1 MAQAKQV
8 TVGSNETDLPLLK
21 FESHWMMQY
30 QWPIT
35 TVQFYT
41 GDAEKAA
48 VSLKDRLIEV
58 AKLNP
63 WIGATLVKDPKKHGK
78 LLALRYD
85 KENPPIDDMFQV
97 SSDLKI
103 QQDMPYED
111 LVKAVSSS
119 TACVP
124 NGGGLI
130 KEGRPV
136 SKLTVAPN
144 GEGSF
149 VVIFSMSHTVGD
161 GHTYYTI
168 LKQLAAGAEIFAMD
182 VDRSEKCHEKIPSVT
197 GEKEYKFMMNP
208 PFCMLCHYL
217 GIYFKYKK
225 KPPVCFLLDDAKLKE
240 AKASSKAESGAA
252 PYVSTNDIV
261 TSGFA
266 RAVKAKMI
274 TMAANFR
281 GRTEGLT
288 DKHAGNYFGGLMWG
302 SEGSATPNRIRNAL
316 NGPAPLS
323 RCELP
328 GCCISGNWSAM
339 ISNWSSM
346 SKGELEIADCTQT
359 LHLPYLNTKEMME
372 DSCIVFTAR
381 PGQVAVMLFLQN
393 CTVDDVKREL
403 PLGEP
408 VSSKMFGC

>member
-1 MAQAKQV
+1 MAQTKQV
-8 TVGSNETDLPLLK
+8 TVGSNATELPLLK

-35 TVQFYT
+35 TLQFYT

-48 VSLKDRLIEV
+48 TFLKGRLTEV
-58 AKLNP
+58 AQLNP
-63 WIGATLVKDPKKHGK
+63 WIGAKLVKDPKKHGK
-78 LLALRYD
+78 LLALHYD

-97 SSDLKI
+97 NNDLKLTP
-103 QQDMPYED
+103 DVPYED

-130 KEGRPV
+130 KEGTPV

-144 GEGSF
+144 GDGSF
-149 VVIFSMSHTVGD
+149 AVIFSMSHTVGD

-168 LKQLAAGAEIFAMD
+168 LSQLSSGAEPFAME
-182 VDRSEKCHEKIPSVT
+182 VNRMEKAHEAIPSVT

-208 PFCMLCHYL
+208 PFCMLCHYM

-225 KPPVCFLLDDAKLKE
+225 KPPACFILDTDKLKA
-240 AKASSKAESGAA
+240 AKESAKAESGAP
-252 PYVSTNDIV
+252 PYVTTNDIV

-274 TMAANFR
+274 TVAANFR
-281 GRTEGLT
+281 GRAEGLT
-288 DKHAGNYFGGLMWG
+288 DKHAGNYFGGLMYG
-302 SEGSATPNRIRNAL
+302 TEGAATPNRIRTAL

-346 SKGELEIADCTQT
+346 SKGDLLIPDCTQT
-359 LHLPYLNTKEMME
+359 LHLPYLNIKEMME
-372 DSCIVFTAR
+372 DSCIVFKAR

-408 VSSKMFGC
+408 VSAKMFGA